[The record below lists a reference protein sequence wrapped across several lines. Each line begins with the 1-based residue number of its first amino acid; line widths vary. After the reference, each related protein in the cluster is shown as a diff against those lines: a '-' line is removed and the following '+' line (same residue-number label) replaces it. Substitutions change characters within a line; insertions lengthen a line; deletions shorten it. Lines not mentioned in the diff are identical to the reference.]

1 MLRVLSALVAVTLL
15 APLSVSAQVPADQ
28 ILSAFR
34 WRNIGPANMGGRIV
48 DIEAVER
55 DFTVVFL
62 ASASGGVWK
71 SVNAGTTWQPIF
83 DDYGSASIGDVGLF
97 QPNPDFVWV
106 GTGEANNRNS
116 VAWGDGIYKSVDGG
130 ETFEHKGLAETHQ
143 IARVVPHLSDPD
155 VVYAC
160 AIGHLWGYSGDRGLF
175 KTSDGGDTWTKLAAG
190 LPDDGKTGCIDLVMH
205 PTNPAIL
212 YAAFYHRLRQ
222 PWTFHSGGLN
232 GGIFKS
238 TDGGATWSKLTNGLP
253 AGETGRIGLAI
264 YRGNPDIVM
273 AFVEAERTNDLAI
286 PGSGVYRSE
295 DAGAT
300 WTYVNT
306 YNNRPFYYSQ
316 IRINPLDDQWV
327 YLLTTR
333 FMVSEDGGATLR
345 NGSEDQEIHGDFH
358 AMWLDPNDADRYGT
372 TRGRTSRTT
381 TASISSSSTTS
392 PSGSTTASAWT
403 CGTRTSYTAGCRTT
417 VPMVVP
423 ALRATRGGSST
434 TATGSCIGAT
444 GWTSRSIPPTG
455 ARSIARPRTGA
466 SVAMT

>member
-333 FMVSEDGGATLR
+333 FMVSEDGGA
-345 NGSEDQEIHGDFH
+345 
-358 AMWLDPNDADRYGT
+358 
-372 TRGRTSRTT
+372 GRQ
-381 TASISSSSTTS
+381 
-392 PSGSTTASAWT
+392 
-403 CGTRTSYTAGCRTT
+403 
-417 VPMVVP
+417 
-423 ALRATRGGSST
+423 
-434 TATGSCIGAT
+434 GAA
-444 GWTSRSIPPTG
+444 PH
-455 ARSIARPRTGA
+455 ARPRRAFRLLRQHRHRAVLPHRRGHA
-466 SVAMT
+466 GPVLRIRRAAGQRYLWWSQLCARRAGDPQRPQLEAALGRRDGHPGRSHRLAHAL